1 MMTEHRL
8 SLQNKK
14 ISEEKEMKKNIT
26 QSKKSGRSAEIPTE
40 VPEPDQVASGKDM
53 PVLEDTTYSGIRG
66 NMILFLADR
75 QDRFAEQLNR
85 KIECLDKRLAKIEE
99 RERLP

>member
-1 MMTEHRL
+1 MR
-8 SLQNKK
+8 
-14 ISEEKEMKKNIT
+14 KNIT

-53 PVLEDTTYSGIRG
+53 PVLEDTTHSGMRG

-85 KIECLDKRLAKIEE
+85 KIECLDQRLAKIEE
-99 RERLP
+99 RERSL